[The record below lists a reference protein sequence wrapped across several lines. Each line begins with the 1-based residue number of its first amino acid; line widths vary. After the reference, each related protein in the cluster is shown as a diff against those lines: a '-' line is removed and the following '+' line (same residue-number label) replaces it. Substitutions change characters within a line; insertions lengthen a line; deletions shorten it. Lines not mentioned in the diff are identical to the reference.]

1 LDGKGW
7 LNPGSPKWNLKQILG
22 LSQIY
27 EALEFLTRVREKD
40 VLRGR

>member
-1 LDGKGW
+1 MEPETD
-7 LNPGSPKWNLKQILG
+7 LG

-27 EALEFLTRVREKD
+27 EALGFLTRVREKD